1 MKPIHATLTAL
12 IVLCCLSLVT
22 SRHAQRQHV
31 AATER
36 ARMIAKQLDQDYQNL
51 SARQQQL
58 EQTERIERIAR
69 QERGMDRIAAA
80 KTVFVSLQG
89 QP

>member
-1 MKPIHATLTAL
+1 MKPLQATLIGM

-22 SRHAQRQHV
+22 SRHAQRQYV

-36 ARMIAKQLDQDYQNL
+36 AQMVAKQLDQDYQNL

-58 EQTERIERIAR
+58 EQTERIERLAR
-69 QERGMDRIAAA
+69 QERGMERIAAA
-80 KTVFVSLQG
+80 KTVLD
-89 QP
+89 